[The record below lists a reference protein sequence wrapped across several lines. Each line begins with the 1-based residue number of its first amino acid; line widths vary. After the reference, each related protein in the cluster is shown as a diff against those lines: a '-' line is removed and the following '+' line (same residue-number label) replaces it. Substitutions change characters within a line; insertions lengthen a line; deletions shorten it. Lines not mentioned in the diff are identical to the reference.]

1 MVVCCVSGVLKVTE
15 AEEGKSWYQEESTN
29 LVESKSSSTNL
40 ELEVLSRV
48 DQLEGRMLVFKQFVV
63 VK

>member
-1 MVVCCVSGVLKVTE
+1 VPGVFKVAE
-15 AEEGKSWYQEESTN
+15 AEEGKSLNQEGSTN